1 MNEPP
6 AIDCPPNHRLVKL
19 RKCCRCRTVNPEDE
33 AVKRPHKKFSG
44 ATEDVCPKCGASSYY
59 LHHAGEKKAP
69 RHAVYRA
76 SPWPVSTV
84 APPLNLAA
92 CLLTAKEL
100 ETMDIPQRPQIVV
113 GSFILSQ
120 QPNGKIWIQ
129 HRDGEGMMTAA
140 DKLEKALSKFW
151 GEEF

>member
-1 MNEPP
+1 
-6 AIDCPPNHRLVKL
+6 
-19 RKCCRCRTVNPEDE
+19 
-33 AVKRPHKKFSG
+33 
-44 ATEDVCPKCGASSYY
+44 
-59 LHHAGEKKAP
+59 
-69 RHAVYRA
+69 
-76 SPWPVSTV
+76 
-84 APPLNLAA
+84 
-92 CLLTAKEL
+92 
-100 ETMDIPQRPQIVV
+100 MDIPQRPPIVV